1 MGPSSLSLEVVPSIF
16 CYLIESVRKLCCG
29 VKLKSLG
36 TDDPDPLYTRS
47 RNSKAENLMQ
57 KVEISVAQK
66 SICRLRTGI
75 QVAAFLLLTCSA
87 IVGNAQAPRRGQWS
101 IKPFRLIGNIY
112 YVGLSNNTSF
122 LITTPQGN
130 ILLDPT
136 IEAAAQDIR
145 KNIETLGFKMKD
157 IKIILQAHAH
167 GDHVGGLA
175 ELKELTGAKV
185 LVMQQDAEELA
196 DGGKSDFRGGEH
208 WKPVRADKTLHDGEK
223 VTLGGVTMVAHLTA
237 GHTRGCTT
245 WSTVAEEDGKKY
257 NVVFVCSVRMNTGV
271 PMLNNP
277 KYPTMA
283 EDFANSFKTLKSLPC
298 DVFLVSHGNMFGL
311 DEKIKRMEQGAK
323 PNPFIDPEGYKKFV
337 AEYEK
342 AYLDQ
347 LKAEK
352 AGGPPYAVSPAPP
365 GICPQDGRT
374 CYGAS
379 EAQPRSSPPKSG
391 GA

>member
-1 MGPSSLSLEVVPSIF
+1 MPE
-16 CYLIESVRKLCCG
+16 
-29 VKLKSLG
+29 
-36 TDDPDPLYTRS
+36 PLYTRS
-47 RNSKAENLMQ
+47 RSNSEVKLLNGKAGTFVTQ
-57 KVEISVAQK
+57 KF
-66 SICRLRTGI
+66 CNRRLRIGTS
-75 QVAAFLLLTCSA
+75 VVAFLIFTCVA
-87 IVGNAQAPRRGQWS
+87 IVANAQSAQQPRRGQWS
-101 IKPFRLIGNIY
+101 LKPFKLIGNIY

-136 IEAAAQDIR
+136 IEPAAQEIR
-145 KNIETLGFKMKD
+145 KNIEQLGFHMKD

-175 ELKELTGAKV
+175 EMKELTGAKV
-185 LVMQQDAEELA
+185 LVMQQDAEVLA

-208 WKPVRADKTLHDGEK
+208 WKPVRADKTLRDGEK
-223 VTLGGVTMVAHLTA
+223 VQLGGVTMVAHLTA
-237 GHTRGCTT
+237 GHTKGCTT
-245 WSTVAEEDGKKY
+245 WTTVAEEDGKKY

-271 PMLNNP
+271 PMVGNA
-277 KYPTMA
+277 KYPNMA
-283 EDFANSFKTLKSLPC
+283 EDFANAFKTLRSLPC
-298 DVFLVSHGNMFGL
+298 DVFLVSHGNMFDLEG
-311 DEKIKRMEQGAK
+311 KIKRMEQGAK

-347 LKAEK
+347 LQQER
-352 AGGPPYAVSPAPP
+352 AGGRPYAVSPAPP

-379 EAQPRSSPPKSG
+379 DEQPRSAPPNRG